1 MSISKINMA
10 LTMDFLIKT
19 PEGLYLDRKR
29 AKISIQD
36 LANEIAS
43 FANANGGI
51 IAVGITDDGI
61 IEGFNQYGVKKLNEC
76 QKAISNL
83 LKPTPIYNSELIE
96 VNNQKGEKD
105 VILLFHIEPTMNY
118 IVRNNKDEVYC
129 RQGDSSIKLTS
140 DQIKSLE
147 YDRKERDFEAEVLLD
162 SSLEDLDIEMIEIYK
177 KKLETNLPAEKVL
190 KARGF
195 IKEKNGELHFTKAGI
210 LLFGK
215 NPSVYLPS
223 ARVRVLKFE
232 GTNLQVGT
240 EMNIVK
246 DKTFDSCLYK
256 TIEQARIFINSQ
268 LREFT
273 HLNQDGI
280 FETVPEYPE
289 FAWYEGLVNAITHR
303 DYSNS
308 GEHITVKLYDDRLEI
323 CSPGKLGG
331 FVTLETM
338 KTKRYSRNPQIAR
351 VLNELGIVRE
361 LNEGVKRIYSEMQ
374 RFFLK
379 DPIYSEPDRNSVLLV
394 LDNNIIMRSKRKKES
409 MLKNNAIL
417 DKWDS
422 LNYLE
427 RQVLTTIFDKGEI
440 NSEETAKIINRGKTT
455 AVKLLN
461 KLMDMNLIE
470 WTGTSKFDTKGKY
483 IIKNSI
489 VQ

>member
-1 MSISKINMA
+1 MNISKINTS
-10 LTMDFLIKT
+10 LTIEYLTKT
-19 PEGLYLDRKR
+19 PENLYLDRKR
-29 AKISIQD
+29 AKVSLQD
-36 LANEIAS
+36 LANEVAS
-43 FANANGGI
+43 FANANGGV

-61 IEGFNQYGVKKLNEC
+61 IEGFNSYGTKKLNDC
-76 QKAISNL
+76 QKIVSSYLNPA
-83 LKPTPIYNSELIE
+83 PVYECEL
-96 VNNQKGEKD
+96 VNIKNQKDED
-105 VILLFHIEPTMNY
+105 DNILLFHIEPAMNY

-140 DQIKSLE
+140 DQIRSLE
-147 YDRKERDFEAEVLLD
+147 YDRKERDFEAEVLFD
-162 SSLEDLDIEMIEIYK
+162 SSIDDIDLDMVELYK
-177 KKLETNLPAEKVL
+177 KKIGTKVSNEQVL

-195 IKEKNGELHFTKAGI
+195 LRERQGKLHLTKAGM

-232 GTNLQVGT
+232 GNNFQVGT

-246 DKTFDSCLYK
+246 DKTFDFCLYK
-256 TIEQARIFINSQ
+256 TIEQARDFINSQ

-273 HLNQDGI
+273 HLNQEGI

-289 FAWYEGLVNAITHR
+289 FAWYEGLVNAVTHR

-308 GEHITVKLYDDRLEI
+308 GEHITIKLFDDRLEI
-323 CSPGKLGG
+323 YSPGRLGG
-331 FVTLETM
+331 FVTLDTM
-338 KTKRYSRNPQIAR
+338 RTKRYSRNPQIAR

-379 DPIYSEPDRNSVLLV
+379 DPIYSEPDKNSVLLV
-394 LDNNIIMRSKRKKES
+394 LDNNIVMRSKRKEES
-409 MLKNNAIL
+409 MLKDNTIQ
-417 DKWDS
+417 DKWEN

-427 RQVLTTIFDKGEI
+427 KQVLTTIFDKGEI
-440 NSEETAKIINRGKTT
+440 SSEETARIINRGKTT

-461 KLMDMNLIE
+461 KLVDMNLIV
-470 WTGTSKFDTKGKY
+470 WTGTSKSDNKGKY
-483 IIKNSI
+483 IIKN
-489 VQ
+489 

>member
-1 MSISKINMA
+1 MCISKIKMG
-10 LTMDFLIKT
+10 LTIDYLT
-19 PEGLYLDRKR
+19 NSPESLYLDRKR
-29 AKISIQD
+29 AKISLQD
-36 LANEIAS
+36 LANEISS

-51 IAVGITDDGI
+51 IAVGITDNGI
-61 IEGFNQYGVKKLNEC
+61 IEGFNPYGTTKLNEC
-76 QKAISNL
+76 QKVVSNFL
-83 LKPTPIYNSELIE
+83 NPVPNYNYELINIK
-96 VNNQKGEKD
+96 NNKD
-105 VILLFHIEPTMNY
+105 EDDNILLFHIEPAMNY

-140 DQIKSLE
+140 DQIRSLE
-147 YDRKERDFEAEVLLD
+147 YDRKERDFEAEILLD
-162 SSLEDLDIEMIEIYK
+162 SSIEDLDTDMIELYK
-177 KKLETNLPAEKVL
+177 KKIGTDLPAEQVL

-195 IKEKNGELHFTKAGI
+195 LKEKNGELHFTKAGM

-215 NPSVYLPS
+215 NPSIYLPS

-232 GTNLQVGT
+232 GTNFQVGT

-256 TIEQARIFINSQ
+256 TIDQARDFINSQ

-273 HLNQDGI
+273 HLNQEGI
-280 FETVPEYPE
+280 FETIPEYPE
-289 FAWYEGLVNAITHR
+289 FAWYEGLVNAVTHR

-308 GEHITVKLYDDRLEI
+308 GEHITIKLYDDRLEI

-331 FVTLETM
+331 FVTLDTM

-394 LDNNIIMRSKRKKES
+394 LDNNIIMRSRRKEES
-409 MLKNNAIL
+409 MLKDNTIL
-417 DKWDS
+417 DKWS
-422 LNYLE
+422 ELSYPE
-427 RQVLTTIFDKGEI
+427 RQVLTNIFDKGEI
-440 NSEETAKIINRGKTT
+440 SSEETALLISRSKPT

-461 KLMDMNLIE
+461 RLIELELIE
-470 WTGTSKFDTKGKY
+470 WTGTSKSDTQGRY
-483 IIKNSI
+483 IIKNK
-489 VQ
+489 